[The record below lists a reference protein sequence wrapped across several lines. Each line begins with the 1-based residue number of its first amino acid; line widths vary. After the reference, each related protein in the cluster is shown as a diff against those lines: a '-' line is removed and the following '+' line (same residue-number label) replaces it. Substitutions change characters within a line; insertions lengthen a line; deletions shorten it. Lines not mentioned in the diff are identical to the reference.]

1 MQRFQGFG
9 IPNLIRFE
17 MVMETSHAFS
27 WQSCMSVWRITE
39 KLWQS
44 RLRQLKVGGGGGN
57 SVKIVDGTIR
67 MQFGGEGAAEHVPAV
82 RSRGVARCYVRPS
95 LHQFQGLEHP

>member
-1 MQRFQGFG
+1 
-9 IPNLIRFE
+9 
-17 MVMETSHAFS
+17 METSHVFAL
-27 WQSCMSVWRITE
+27 QSCMSVWRITE

-44 RLRQLKVGGGGGN
+44 RLRQLKVGGVGGN

-67 MQFGGEGAAEHVPAV
+67 MQFGGEGTAEHVPAV

-95 LHQFQGLEHP
+95 LHHSQGLEHP

>member
-1 MQRFQGFG
+1 
-9 IPNLIRFE
+9 
-17 MVMETSHAFS
+17 METSHVFAL
-27 WQSCMSVWRITE
+27 QSSMLVWRITE

-44 RLRQLKVGGGGGN
+44 RLRQLKVGGVGGN

-67 MQFGGEGAAEHVPAV
+67 MQFGGEGTAEHVPAV

-95 LHQFQGLEHP
+95 LHHSQGLEHPSLVWLC